1 MGGIKMIHSHI
12 TAWLL
17 AIILFFVAFGLH
29 KSGKARGAKVVQMTL
44 RLFYLLII
52 ATGLW
57 ILSSINSIS
66 LLYVIKSLA
75 GVFVIAMLEMILV
88 NTVKGKKTTMYWL
101 LFVVSFVFVL
111 YLGFMK
117 LPLTFLS

>member
-1 MGGIKMIHSHI
+1 MIHSHI

-17 AIILFFVAFGLH
+17 AVILFFVAFGLY
-29 KSGKARGAKVVQMTL
+29 KSGKARGAKVVHMIL

-52 ATGLW
+52 ATGIW
-57 ILSSINSIS
+57 ILGSISSISA
-66 LLYVIKSLA
+66 LYVIKSLA
-75 GVFVIAMLEMILV
+75 GVFVIAMLELILV
-88 NTVKGKKTTMYWL
+88 STAKSKKPTMYWL
-101 LFVVSFVFVL
+101 LFAVSFVFVL

>member
-17 AIILFFVAFGLH
+17 TIILFIVAFGLH
-29 KSGKARGAKVVQMTL
+29 KSGKARAAKIVQMAL
-44 RLFYLLII
+44 RLLYLIII
-52 ATGLW
+52 ATGVW
-57 ILSSINSIS
+57 ILFSINSIS
-66 LLYVIKSLA
+66 ALYVVKSLV
-75 GVFVIAMLEMILV
+75 GIFVIAMLEMILV
-88 NTVKGKKTTMYWL
+88 RTVKGKKTTMFWL
-101 LFVVSFVFVL
+101 SFAVSFGFVL

>member
-1 MGGIKMIHSHI
+1 MIHSHI

-29 KSGKARGAKVVQMTL
+29 RSGKNRGAKVVQMIL
-44 RLFYLLII
+44 RLLYLLII
-52 ATGLW
+52 ATGIW

-66 LLYVIKSLA
+66 MLYVLKSLM

-88 NTVKGKKTTMYWL
+88 KTGKGKNTSMYWL
-101 LFVVSFVFVL
+101 LFAVSFVVVL
-111 YLGFMK
+111 YLGFIK

>member
-1 MGGIKMIHSHI
+1 MIHSHI

-29 KSGKARGAKVVQMTL
+29 KSGKARGAKVVQMIL

-52 ATGLW
+52 ATGIW

-66 LLYVIKSLA
+66 SLYVIKSLV
-75 GVFVIAMLEMILV
+75 GVFIIAMLEMILV
-88 NTVKGKKTTMYWL
+88 NTVKGKKTTLYWL
-101 LFVVSFVFVL
+101 LFVISFVFVL
-111 YLGFMK
+111 YLGFIK